1 MRRLLSGLLLG
12 TVVVAMSLASPAA
25 SQEAEVEAVGGG
37 AFGIFADLQVTPP
50 DAGATEEDGSVSFI
64 AGGESTSDEAT
75 PEGLAVDIDIA
86 PQPEVVLPPEGGGP
100 FTDSV
105 ANFVVDFPEP
115 ILDGFVESFD
125 VSTEGAL
132 GSGGFARSSAEG
144 LGVAL
149 SGIDASAITSS
160 CESTLAGSTGDSE
173 MVDFVIGEAD
183 IDGSPEPNTVL
194 DDSDIPTLGD
204 DVTITLNAQET
215 VEIDGIETFVVTAVR
230 VEAAPGGTSPTDGIF
245 EVAQSRCGVLAG
257 AATPA
262 VPTVVTPSFT
272 G

>member
-1 MRRLLSGLLLG
+1 MRRLVVGLLLG
-12 TVVVAMSLASPAA
+12 TVVVAASLTSPAA
-25 SQEAEVEAVGGG
+25 SQEGDVEAVGGG

-50 DAGATEEDGSVSFI
+50 KPGAVEADGSVSFLA
-64 AGGESTSDEAT
+64 AGDSSEEAT

-105 ANFVVDFPEP
+105 ANFVVDFPDP

-144 LGVAL
+144 VGVAL
-149 SGIDASAITSS
+149 SGIDAASITSS
-160 CESTLAGSTGDSE
+160 CESTLAGSTGDAE
-173 MVDFVIGEAD
+173 LVDFEIGGEAV
-183 IDGSPEPNTVL
+183 DGSPEPNTVL

-215 VEIDGIETFVVTAVR
+215 VEIDGIETFVVTAIR

-245 EVAQSRCGVLAG
+245 EVAQSRCGVLPG
-257 AATPA
+257 TATPA
-262 VPTVVTPSFT
+262 VPTVVTPTFT